1 MQNPMLALV
10 LGFLRGVR
18 TGLAVPTETTKT
30 SITTIDVAKKDK
42 MSRMTNNLN
51 STEVEW
57 PEFGAS
63 FNGSWEIP
71 AGSPYVNID
80 ELVGLSNGTLV
91 LRDGDYG
98 SAALVASRCTVLYG
112 PRHTRRKRV
121 QMWRNLPL
129 HLTAYQACFTGS
141 DSSWELST
149 VGHYLCGH
157 VLFS

>member
-1 MQNPMLALV
+1 
-10 LGFLRGVR
+10 
-18 TGLAVPTETTKT
+18 
-30 SITTIDVAKKDK
+30 
-42 MSRMTNNLN
+42 MTNNLN

-91 LRDGDYG
+91 PRDGDYG
-98 SAALVASRCTVLYG
+98 SAALVASRCTV
-112 PRHTRRKRV
+112 RAQTHSA
-121 QMWRNLPL
+121 Q
-129 HLTAYQACFTGS
+129 TGS
-141 DSSWELST
+141 NVAEPTTTPYSLSGMFHWFRQLLGT
-149 VGHYLCGH
+149 QYRRSLPCGH